1 MCAFFVERFR
11 FTMHFRQ
18 FCAKVGSLDTDEG
31 QSENTFSPV
40 ILLITKTTKFHRS
53 VYCRRVFV
61 WARVNGSH
69 CHEPFFSFETRR
81 DESRRDIPQH
91 FARKLELDQAGNE
104 KEFRNHAQNWT
115 NNKGFPDNHAERWFL
130 KWPLIALVHI
140 LVLSF
145 HGRLLYTLRN

>member
-69 CHEPFFSFETRR
+69 CHEPFLSLF
-81 DESRRDIPQH
+81 
-91 FARKLELDQAGNE
+91 LEPPVRFRGNRE
-104 KEFRNHAQNWT
+104 EIFLSILQENWNWIRQEIKRSLEIT
-115 NNKGFPDNHAERWFL
+115 HRIEQTIKDSQIIMLNDA
-130 KWPLIALVHI
+130 
-140 LVLSF
+140 S
-145 HGRLLYTLRN
+145 